1 MKIPE
6 KYGDATPVKVYGD
19 ATYIPFPY
27 KGTHGNPA
35 ICNDFREHLLE
46 LPWLTKRTARH
57 EYFMSLKPREYS
69 YGNRGL
75 GSESYQS
82 NPFTSLVKTMMK
94 CFNEQFDVKM
104 NVCFLN
110 KYDDEH
116 QHLGWHADQF
126 QGMRED
132 QPIIVVSYGAEREIW
147 LKDKRGFLCPSC
159 KNGYRDGVDSATWC
173 HTCDNEGFTKSPLGG
188 KQPQEQRVKL
198 EEGSLFIMPPG
209 YQDTHLHRIPKH
221 DRPCKWRIS
230 LTFRSFT

>member
-6 KYGDATPVKVYGD
+6 KYGDAIPVKVYGG

-27 KGTHGNPA
+27 RGTHGNPA
-35 ICNDFREHLLE
+35 VDHNFRTHLLE
-46 LPWLTKRTARH
+46 LPWLTKKTARH

-82 NPFTSLVKTMMK
+82 NPFTSMVKTMME
-94 CFNEQFDVKM
+94 CLNEQFDVEM

-110 KYDDEH
+110 KYDDDH

-147 LKDKRGFLCPSC
+147 LKDKRGFLC
-159 KNGYRDGVDSATWC
+159 NE
-173 HTCDNEGFTKSPLGG
+173 EGFTKSPLGG
-188 KQPQEQRVKL
+188 KQPQDQRVKL

-209 YQDTHLHRIPKH
+209 YQDAYLHRIPKH
-221 DRPCKWRIS
+221 DRPCGWRIS